1 MYENSVYEYIERIFP
16 LIATALIEKKMPRS
30 SGLVASSP
38 PKKERK
44 EMFSGVAAVRNGEN
58 KKKTS
63 TRLNF
68 HRLLKKRENMLFLG
82 SGFPPFTIPATS

>member
-1 MYENSVYEYIERIFP
+1 
-16 LIATALIEKKMPRS
+16 
-30 SGLVASSP
+30 
-38 PKKERK
+38 
-44 EMFSGVAAVRNGEN
+44 MFSGVAAVRNGEN
-58 KKKTS
+58 KEKNS